1 MYKARGCRRGQE
13 DAGAGVGGGGSNTV
27 KTRHFTVRV
36 RSIMTDEALVYN
48 RHVLLSSRPYDTAAA
63 CGDPRTAPHLS
74 SQSRKQQL

>member
-1 MYKARGCRRGQE
+1 MYKARGCRPGRE
-13 DAGAGVGGGGSNTV
+13 DAGEGGRGEYTNTV
-27 KTRHFTVRV
+27 KTRHFTVSE
-36 RSIMTDEALVYN
+36 RSIMMDEALLYN